1 MWTQTQGLYA
11 RWPLFTSL
19 VNVAIICKFPN
30 TSCGV
35 WTFWLE
41 LLPAD
46 MKKQPASLG
55 DGIFSLLTLLKQSL
69 AVSVGALHLFCLFI
83 L

>member
-11 RWPLFTSL
+11 KWPLFTSL

-55 DGIFSLLTLLKQSL
+55 NGIFLCLL
-69 AVSVGALHLFCLFI
+69 F
-83 L
+83 